1 MTSNYVQK
9 VDVKL
14 PDGARLNQVLGI
26 VLQLVGLGLIAAAVF
41 GSYYVFIAVGVFLI
55 AGIVLTQRFYSTAK
69 SFEYDYNETRLVIAR
84 SNILGHKRRLLEIVY
99 SDVTEFTVFRD
110 AVSHD
115 DIVAAAD
122 VHSDDVKAVVFAAEG
137 KTYRLLFS
145 PDEYLTILLSD
156 RLRSGDK

>member
-1 MTSNYVQK
+1 M
-9 VDVKL
+9 
-14 PDGARLNQVLGI
+14 
-26 VLQLVGLGLIAAAVF
+26 
-41 GSYYVFIAVGVFLI
+41 I

-84 SNILGHKRRLLEIVY
+84 SNILGYKRRLVEIVY